1 MVGFDVDVFFDLGIV
16 FVIFVD
22 EIFDIFVFVF
32 IFDVDRDFI
41 VLV

>member
-22 EIFDIFVFVF
+22 EIFDIFVFVV